1 MQFSG
6 SKIQVPFVFQC
17 CVSMKRGHRPRWS
30 GNTPFLPFL
39 GMLYVGFPK
48 LVSDLPGPFPLNVI
62 WTKGL
67 GVVGEEDIMIK
78 LASEIWDIYLMKY
91 GSVLTSEKI
100 CSYSKVCFG
109 SSESFPSQAHP
120 RSPFLSRP
128 WTSILW
134 AMFRWARALVLLV
147 HWVFKGFLCPLT
159 TLRIWIIHTLRGF
172 PGGTSGKEPTFKAGD
187 TRDAGSNPG
196 SGRSPGGGH
205 GNPVQYSCLENS
217 MDRGAWWATVHGS
230 HMRVR
235 VGHDWSDLTWMDP
248 LRVLVFPFKLCRE

>member
-17 CVSMKRGHRPRWS
+17 CVSTERGRRPRWS
-30 GNTPFLPFL
+30 GNTPFLPFS

-67 GVVGEEDIMIK
+67 GMVGEEDTMIK
-78 LASEIWDIYLMKY
+78 SASEMWDTYLMKY

-100 CSYSKVCFG
+100 CSYIKVCCF
-109 SSESFPSQAHP
+109 SSQAHP
-120 RSPFLSRP
+120 EAHSSLGPGLAFCGLCLDEQEH
-128 WTSILW
+128 WL
-134 AMFRWARALVLLV
+134 LLV
-147 HWVFKGFLCPLT
+147 HGVFKGFLCPLT
-159 TLRIWIIHTLRGF
+159 TWRIWIIHTLRGF
-172 PGGTSGKEPTFKAGD
+172 PSGASGKEPTFKAGD

-196 SGRSPGGGH
+196 LGRSPGGGH
-205 GNPVQYSCLENS
+205 GNPVQYSCLDNS
-217 MDRGAWWATVHGS
+217 MDRGSWWATVHGS

-235 VGHDWSDLTWMDP
+235 VGHDWRDLTWMHP